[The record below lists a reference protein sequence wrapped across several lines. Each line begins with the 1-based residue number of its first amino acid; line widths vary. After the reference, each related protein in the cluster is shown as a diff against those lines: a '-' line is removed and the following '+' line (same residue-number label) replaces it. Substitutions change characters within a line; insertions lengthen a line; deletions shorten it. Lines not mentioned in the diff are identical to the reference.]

1 MVSLS
6 YPIDK
11 FKNLVS
17 FKTGKLNSNAAKVN
31 GVYPFFTCSQETFKT
46 DTYSFDTECVL
57 LGGNNAAG
65 VYPLKYFS
73 GKFDAYQRTYIIRS
87 LNEEK
92 LINRYLFYALRTKLE
107 ILKSISTGATT
118 KFLTLTILNEIEIN
132 IPPLSTQQKIAGIL
146 SAYDDLIEN
155 NLKRINLLE
164 ELAQIT
170 YEEWF
175 VRLRFPGHETTPI
188 NSETGL
194 PEGWKSKNIGS
205 LIEREIGGGWGS
217 EKMDAEHS
225 APAYVIRGTDIY
237 GLNNLSVKNIP
248 FRFHKK
254 SNLRSRKLNHG
265 DIVFEVSGGSRTE
278 GVAKTGFITTALLN
292 QFGKNVMCASF
303 CKLLHPIDCSI
314 GLILFHYFR
323 FLRKIKATEI
333 FEIRGASSII
343 NYNWKAF
350 LKFQKTPFPSSKL
363 IEKFHHNAI
372 VIHDEVQNLSSQ
384 NQRLRE
390 ARDILLPRLMTGM
403 IDVDEY
409 NPADLLKEAI

>member
-1 MVSLS
+1 MSQL
-6 YPIDK
+6 YPPQKISEFVD
-11 FKNLVS
+11 FKN
-17 FKTGKLNSNAAKVN
+17 GKSIK
-31 GVYPFFTCSQETFKT
+31 P
-46 DTYSFDTECVL
+46 
-57 LGGNNAAG
+57 GGNGQYRVFGSNGIIGGTSEYREENGIIIGRVGAYCG
-65 VYPLKYFS
+65 SVKYCS
-73 GKFDAYQRTYIIRS
+73 GKFWASDNTIVAHPKTESADIIYFYYLLHHLNLNCWAGGAAQPLLTQTS
-87 LNEEK
+87 LKQVE
-92 LINRYLFYALRTKLE
+92 
-107 ILKSISTGATT
+107 GP
-118 KFLTLTILNEIEIN
+118 
-132 IPPLSTQQKIAGIL
+132 IPDIKIQQKIAGIL

-155 NLKRINLLE
+155 NLKRIKLLE
-164 ELAQIT
+164 EIAQTT

-194 PEGWKSKNIGS
+194 PKGWKSKNIGS
-205 LIEREIGGGWGS
+205 LIEREIGGGWGL

-237 GLNNLSVKNIP
+237 GLNNSNVKNIP

-333 FEIRGASSII
+333 FEIHGASSII

-350 LKFQKTPFPSSKL
+350 LKFQKIPFPSSKL
-363 IEKFHHNAI
+363 IEKFYHNAI

-390 ARDILLPRLMTGM
+390 ARDILLPRLITGM
-403 IDVDEY
+403 IDVEEY